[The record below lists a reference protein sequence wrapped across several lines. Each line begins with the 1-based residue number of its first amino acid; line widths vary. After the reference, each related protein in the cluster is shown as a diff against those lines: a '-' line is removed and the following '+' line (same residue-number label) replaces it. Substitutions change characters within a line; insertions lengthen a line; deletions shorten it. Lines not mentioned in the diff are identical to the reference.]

1 MHGHISIFVGARLGS
16 PQSLLLWQTTYEQL
30 FSDGL
35 LDRLISIIIFSRGTY
50 DPSRLKKLWSLVLEW
65 LIFTGRFC
73 WWKRCHKSVCIE
85 VKDIIIVVITVIVVI
100 VILFCFCHRY

>member
-65 LIFTGRFC
+65 LTFTGRFVGG
-73 WWKRCHKSVCIE
+73 KGATKASAL
-85 VKDIIIVVITVIVVI
+85 K
-100 VILFCFCHRY
+100 